1 MVCLG
6 TCVVWVWQQAL
17 VYPLKKCNGFRNDG
31 DNGQRGGEEGQV
43 DDGQE
48 SEGEG
53 QGHDGKGEEGAEEG
67 DN

>member
-1 MVCLG
+1 MASAMMVTMG
-6 TCVVWVWQQAL
+6 
-17 VYPLKKCNGFRNDG
+17 
-31 DNGQRGGEEGQV
+31 RGGEEGQV